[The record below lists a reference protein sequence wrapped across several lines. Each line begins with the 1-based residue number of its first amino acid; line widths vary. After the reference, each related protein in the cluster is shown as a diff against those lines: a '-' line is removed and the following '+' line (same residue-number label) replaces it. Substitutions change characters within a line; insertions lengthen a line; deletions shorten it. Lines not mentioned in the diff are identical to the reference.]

1 MFLNDLN
8 TADDVVVSPLKHDV
22 DGRFSRKGTPVD
34 EQQHYYNIN
43 LIENILIFI
52 FIFCLIATDFI
63 LFAGSGNIKIFDNS
77 IFPIPEVLWILLG
90 IALFTCVLVYI
101 FNKNRIMKYL
111 LAALI
116 SLFFIY
122 ILFRQFAQT
131 SQNLTIGNNEIP
143 LSIIVGCIISGLTF
157 VVLIQDKILYKVL
170 SVVTVFIIFLHI
182 YISYISPRDDISYD
196 FVESHNT
203 QKDVTLDNKRF
214 IYFMFPNLVSYPYL
228 STISGLEAADTQKII
243 QGFFQKNKFRV
254 YTHAY
259 VPEDNYLFNMVH
271 NFNLASHKKMRD
283 YLMNTRLISS
293 YWSFYN
299 IKHEYIYFR
308 ENELYDI
315 FRKNKFQISA
325 YKSRDVDM
333 CHKKHKFNVNRC
345 VEKINRPTI
354 LYDMTDIME
363 KTKLLFIEW
372 VSSMKLMTDM
382 SSLYNMLSMFIDV
395 DTAPMIGINY
405 NNLYVVNSIMTFDLL
420 MENIRQDTGKQAYFV
435 FIDMPSDM
443 YIYDEFCHIKPRHEW
458 LNMLNLPWI
467 THDYTG
473 KRQKAYLQQT
483 RCLFGKLEQ
492 FVENMKREN
501 KWKDSVVVV
510 QGISSVN
517 DFKNY
522 PIENAKENFMKNRL
536 VNMAIYDNQFER
548 EASFVDDK
556 LCSIH
561 GILAEYLF
569 KSEQCS
575 KSKINIHSKIL
586 HEINDRVSKLSIN
599 IHKNVVP
606 VFKRWYEK
614 WTKANSD
621 KVFDENRIIKTESS
635 VAEDFGLDELE
646 INNIQ
651 LNDQVFEK

>member
-1 MFLNDLN
+1 MFPNDLS
-8 TADDVVVSPLKHDV
+8 TADDVVVSPLNHDIE
-22 DGRFSRKGTPVD
+22 GRFSRKGIPFD
-34 EQQHYYNIN
+34 EEKHNSNIN
-43 LIENILIFI
+43 LLENILIFI

-63 LFAGSGNIKIFDNS
+63 LFAGSGNIEIFDNS
-77 IFPIPEVLWILLG
+77 IFPIPEVSWILLG
-90 IALFTCVLVYI
+90 IAIFTCILVYI
-101 FNKNRIMKYL
+101 FNKNRLMKYL

-116 SLFFIY
+116 SLFYIY
-122 ILFRQFAQT
+122 ILFRQFAQI
-131 SQNLTIGNNEIP
+131 SQNVTIGNIEFP
-143 LSIIVGCIISGLTF
+143 LPIVIGCIVSGLTF
-157 VVLIQDKILYKVL
+157 VVLLQDKILYKVL
-170 SVVTVFIIFLHI
+170 SVVTVVIMFLHI
-182 YISYISPRDDISYD
+182 SISYISQRKEIIYD
-196 FVESHNT
+196 FIESHNT
-203 QKDVTLDNKRF
+203 EKDVTQASKRF

-243 QGFFQKNKFRV
+243 HGFFQKNKFKV

-259 VPEDNYLFNMVH
+259 VSEDNYFSNIVH
-271 NFNLASHKKMRD
+271 NFNLSSHKRLKD
-283 YLMNTRLISS
+283 YLMDTRLIFS

-299 IKHEYIYFR
+299 IKHEYIYFK

-345 VEKINRPTI
+345 IEKINRPTI
-354 LYDMTDIME
+354 LYDITDTIE

-372 VSSMKLMTDM
+372 IYSMKLMTDM

-458 LNMLNLPWI
+458 LNMSNLPWI
-467 THDYTG
+467 TRDYTE

-492 FVENMKREN
+492 FVENMKKEN

-522 PIENAKENFMKNRL
+522 PIENTKENFMKNRL
-536 VNMAIYDNQFER
+536 VNMAIYDNQFEQ
-548 EASFVDDK
+548 ETSFVDDK
-556 LCSIH
+556 LCSTQ

-569 KSEQCS
+569 KSEQCL
-575 KSKINIHSKIL
+575 KSKVNIRPEIL
-586 HEINDRVSKLSIN
+586 HEVNDRLNKLSIN
-599 IHKNVVP
+599 VHKDVTP
-606 VFKRWYEK
+606 VFKRWYKK
-614 WTKANSD
+614 WAEANGD
-621 KVFDENRIIKTESS
+621 EVFDENRIIKTESTD
-635 VAEDFGLDELE
+635 AEDFGLDKLE
-646 INNIQ
+646 INNVQ